1 MQGSWF
7 AVTKT
12 FTVPSSSRQQVL
24 DLTEDVASVVSDGE
38 ISSGICMVS
47 VPHATCA
54 IYLNEN
60 EEGLV
65 HDVLTLL
72 NGLSRRDNWYHDR
85 IDQNAAAHLGAILM
99 GNSVTIPIEGNHL
112 VLGTWQRVMLAE
124 LDGPRHRRVNVTI
137 VGH

>member
-1 MQGSWF
+1 
-7 AVTKT
+7 VTKT

-24 DLTEDVASVVSDGE
+24 DITDEVKE
-38 ISSGICMVS
+38 IVQNGGIGSGVCMVS

-65 HDVLTLL
+65 HDVLTLV

-85 IDQNAAAHLGAILM
+85 IDQNAAAHLGAIIV
-99 GNSVTIPIEGNHL
+99 GNSVMLPVEGSNL
-112 VLGTWQRVMLAE
+112 VLGTWQRVMLTE
-124 LDGPRHRRVNVTI
+124 LDGPRHRRINVTI
-137 VGH
+137 TGQ